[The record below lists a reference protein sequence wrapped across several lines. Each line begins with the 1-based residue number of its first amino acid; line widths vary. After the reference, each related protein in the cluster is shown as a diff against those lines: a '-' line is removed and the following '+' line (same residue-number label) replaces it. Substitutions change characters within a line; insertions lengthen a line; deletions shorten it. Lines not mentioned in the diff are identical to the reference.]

1 MKQDSTRNMLL
12 YGREDMDREPVVDS
26 IVKGYGEWGTQGR
39 IFKNGK
45 TIRFR
50 SIIRVNPTVRR
61 MIQEWDNDEAIRRR
75 ERQRAASL
83 VK

>member
-1 MKQDSTRNMLL
+1 MKEDSTRNMLL

-75 ERQRAASL
+75 ERQRTASL